1 MASGKDGHC
10 PTHDLVS
17 SSASHGGLEARI
29 AEVAAT
35 SPSRRSRCAEWSA
48 ACAAGAVSGAPV
60 HAGSAAST
68 ATTWPGRDSAHA
80 VATAAPMETPPTA
93 IASARAALSSASRYP
108 SMSRSGSGGGVTTT
122 APTSCRA
129 AENAR

>member
-10 PTHDLVS
+10 PTQDLVS
-17 SSASHGGLEARI
+17 SAASHGGLEARI
-29 AEVAAT
+29 AAVAAA
-35 SPSRRSRCAEWSA
+35 SPSRRSTCAEWRA

-68 ATTWPGRDSAHA
+68 ATTCPGLAIAHE

-93 IASARAALSSASRYP
+93 IGWVRAALSSASR
-108 SMSRSGSGGGVTTT
+108 
-122 APTSCRA
+122 
-129 AENAR
+129 